1 MNNKKILFFDIDG
14 TLLTP
19 YPFTVP
25 ESTKDALNK
34 AHENGHL
41 LFVNTGRTKAMM
53 PPEIAELPF
62 DGYVYGCG
70 THIYM
75 DNKLLFFRTVPNLLC
90 KETVDLLRKCKI
102 EAMFESNTAILYD
115 GASPAQSDFGARMR
129 KKIPMT
135 DITKFNRED
144 ACTYSF
150 DKFLVNMLPDSDVEK
165 FRTFCDDHYTRF
177 EHEDGIWE
185 ITQKSISK
193 ATGMDFLLDR
203 LSIPRENS
211 YAFGDSP
218 NDLPMLKS
226 AGTSVAM
233 GNSYGDIEKD
243 CTWQT
248 TAVDKG
254 GIYNALKHLKLI

>member
-19 YPFTVP
+19 HPFTVP
-25 ESTKDALNK
+25 ESTKLALKK

-41 LFVNTGRTKAMM
+41 LFINTGRTKAMM
-53 PPEIAELPF
+53 PEEISELHF

-115 GASPAQSDFGARMR
+115 GASPAQSEFGARMR
-129 KKIPMT
+129 KEIPMT

-144 ACTYSF
+144 ACTYSY
-150 DKFLVNMLPDSDVEK
+150 DKFLAHMLPDSDVEK
-165 FRTFCDDHYTRF
+165 FRKFCNDLF
-177 EHEDGIWE
+177 
-185 ITQKSISK
+185 
-193 ATGMDFLLDR
+193 
-203 LSIPRENS
+203 IPRPEVPRNPLRRC
-211 YAFGDSP
+211 GP
-218 NDLPMLKS
+218 
-226 AGTSVAM
+226 
-233 GNSYGDIEKD
+233 
-243 CTWQT
+243 
-248 TAVDKG
+248 
-254 GIYNALKHLKLI
+254 